1 MVKHTQTI
9 RRPLPT
15 NCLSVFDHSV
25 GLALKE
31 LSHSIKKFALKS
43 ISSKFF
49 YSELRNYLDNFIL
62 LIVTL
67 IPFIITKT
75 CDSCNVFLTVSFPKR
90 TSTYGRASIIG
101 LSNNSHTNGADRFIM
116 QTYKQN
122 ICARKF
128 VK

>member
-31 LSHSIKKFALKS
+31 LSYSIKNFSLTS
-43 ISSKFF
+43 ISSQFF
-49 YSELRNYLDNFIL
+49 YSELRNYLDNFIF

-67 IPFIITKT
+67 IPFIITKPAT
-75 CDSCNVFLTVSFPKR
+75 LVMFFLQFHFQRGHPRMAGHPSLAYRRIHIQTVLTGSSCRPINR
-90 TSTYGRASIIG
+90 I
-101 LSNNSHTNGADRFIM
+101 
-116 QTYKQN
+116 
-122 ICARKF
+122 F
-128 VK
+128 VHVYL